1 MNNKADA
8 TDKALLEVSDLQV
21 SYKSKNFLGQI
32 RYMIRAVND
41 VGFEIGKGETFGLV
55 GESGSGKTTVG
66 KAILRLIEI
75 DGGSICFD
83 GLEAPPSI
91 ERVPLEY
98 RRHVQAVFQDP
109 YSSLNP
115 SHLAGDIIGEPIT
128 RHLKIRGKERQS
140 LVVDLLR
147 KVGLSGIHA
156 HRYPYELSGGQRQRI
171 AIARALAS
179 NPRLIVCDEP
189 VSALDVSTQAQV
201 INLLEDLQE
210 ELVVSYLFIAHDL
223 AVVRHISHNIGV
235 VNLGW
240 LVEIGPSDR
249 VYEQPAHPYTEM
261 LLASIPV
268 PNPAEQRR
276 RRSLRQ
282 QLYIDADLPSPVKP
296 PPGCPFQTRCTMAM
310 NICREE
316 MPVPT
321 PVNGGG
327 LVRCH
332 LHTTGPKLEGRS
344 VLQLH
349 RKERKGDE

>member
-1 MNNKADA
+1 MNDKTNSMNN
-8 TDKALLEVSDLQV
+8 TLLQVSNLQV
-21 SYKSKNFLGQI
+21 SYKSKNFFGQI
-32 RYMIRAVND
+32 RYRVRAVND
-41 VGFEIGKGETFGLV
+41 ISFEIGKGKTFGLV

-75 DGGSICFD
+75 DGGAVSFD
-83 GLEAPPSI
+83 GMVAPHSI
-91 ERVPLEY
+91 QKVPLEFK
-98 RRHVQAVFQDP
+98 RNVQSVFQDP

-128 RHLKIRGKERQS
+128 RHLKIRGSERQTM
-140 LVVDLLR
+140 VADLLK
-147 KVGLSGIHA
+147 KVGLSGIYA

-210 ELVVSYLFIAHDL
+210 ELLVSYLFIAHDL
-223 AVVRHISHNIGV
+223 AVVRHISHDIGV

-240 LVEIGPSDR
+240 LVEVGPSDR
-249 VYEQPAHPYTEM
+249 VYEQPSHPYTEM

-268 PNPAEQRR
+268 PNAVEQRR
-276 RRSLRQ
+276 RRTLRQ
-282 QLYIDADLPSPVKP
+282 SLYIDADLPSPVNP
-296 PPGCPFQTRCTMAM
+296 PPGCPFQTRCTLSMD
-310 NICREE
+310 ICREE
-316 MPVPT
+316 MPEAT

-327 LVRCH
+327 VVRCH
-332 LHTTGPKLEGRS
+332 LHTSGPKLEGRPVA
-344 VLQLH
+344 VLHDNLA
-349 RKERKGDE
+349 K